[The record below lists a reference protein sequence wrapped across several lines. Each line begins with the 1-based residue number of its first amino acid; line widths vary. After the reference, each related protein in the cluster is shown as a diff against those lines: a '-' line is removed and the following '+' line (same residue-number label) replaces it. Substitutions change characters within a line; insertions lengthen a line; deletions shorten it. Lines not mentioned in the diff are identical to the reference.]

1 MKYNTLIFDADDT
14 LFDFKASEMEAL
26 EKTLI
31 GYEIDYDKEYHLPI
45 YKEINSKIWKE
56 LEEGKITQGELKIE
70 RFRRYCNR
78 LNYTFDPYDFADRY
92 MDNLSKSSILFHDSL
107 DLIKELYGKYKLFI
121 ITNGLTKV
129 QNGRIINSLIA
140 PYFNDIIVSEEVGVS
155 KPNPEIFKIALENN
169 QIENISNILMIG
181 DSLTS
186 DIRGGI
192 NFGIDTCLYNPK
204 GITIDGEIKPTYEIS
219 NLKGLLDL
227 LLK

>member
-78 LNYTFDPYDFADRY
+78 LNYTFDPYDF
-92 MDNLSKSSILFHDSL
+92 
-107 DLIKELYGKYKLFI
+107 
-121 ITNGLTKV
+121 
-129 QNGRIINSLIA
+129 
-140 PYFNDIIVSEEVGVS
+140 
-155 KPNPEIFKIALENN
+155 
-169 QIENISNILMIG
+169 
-181 DSLTS
+181 
-186 DIRGGI
+186 
-192 NFGIDTCLYNPK
+192 
-204 GITIDGEIKPTYEIS
+204 
-219 NLKGLLDL
+219 
-227 LLK
+227 